1 MAMRGRP
8 LKDRMPPE
16 FWERVEVALVVG
28 QVTFTEWSGSIGK
41 SCAAVSSLRAR
52 GTRPP
57 DEYIDALC
65 ALTGCTREFLFNP
78 EPVDLSK

>member
-8 LKDRMPPE
+8 RKDRMPPE

-28 QVTFTEWSGSIGK
+28 QVTFAEWSASIGK
-41 SCAAVSSLRAR
+41 SNSSIAMYRVR
-52 GTRPP
+52 GTKPSE
-57 DEYIDALC
+57 DYLDALC
-65 ALTGCTREFLFNP
+65 TLTGCTREFLSNP